1 MRTRRRFTTLDKL
14 KIAMRQ
20 AVCPRCG
27 QRLSRIEDCDVDHIH
42 PLALGGED
50 DVGNVQLLHRD
61 CHATKANGTG
71 GTSAGS
77 DKNRI
82 AKAARCARETEAFRR
97 RILAKDSPDQ
107 PPAAPRRKSRIA
119 SRPFPKRTK
128 A

>member
-1 MRTRRRFTTLDKL
+1 MSVRRRFTTLDKL
-14 KIAMRQ
+14 KIAIRQ

-27 QRLSRIEDCDVDHIH
+27 QRLGRIEDCDVDHIH
-42 PLALGGED
+42 ALALGGED
-50 DVGNVQLLHRD
+50 DVGNAQLLHRD
-61 CHATKANGTG
+61 CHATKTNGAG

-82 AKAARCARETEAFRR
+82 AKTARCAKEAEAFRR
-97 RILAKDSPDQ
+97 RMLAKDSPDQ
-107 PPAAPRRKSRIA
+107 SPAAPRRKSRMA